1 MDLKLDVILSAIS
14 ILFGAA
20 GSLAGAFSL
29 IYVNKLKAAKEAE
42 IKNKEMNLRQQRL
55 EHHEQDSLFGEYRMI
70 VESSKDMQ
78 SFLRDEMKNLKKD
91 IEELHNDRRHCRKE
105 NDELRLKIIQLEDEI
120 RSLKRRVDNGGGLSI
135 VSNQDAA

>member
-14 ILFGAA
+14 ILFGAV
-20 GSLAGAFSL
+20 GSLAGAVSF
-29 IYVNKLKAAKEAE
+29 IYVSRLKAAKEADIKTKE
-42 IKNKEMNLRQQRL
+42 IILKKQRL
-55 EHHEQDSLFGEYRMI
+55 EHHESDTLFSEYRLI

-78 SFLRDEMKNLKKD
+78 AFLREEMKNLKKD

-105 NDELRLKIIQLEDEI
+105 NDELRLKIIQLEDEL
-120 RSLKRRVDNGGGLSI
+120 RSLKRRFDNGGGLSI

>member
-20 GSLAGAFSL
+20 GSLAGAISV
-29 IYVNKLKAAKEAE
+29 IYVNRLKASKDAELRAKE
-42 IKNKEMNLRQQRL
+42 ISFRKQRL
-55 EHHEQDSLFGEYRMI
+55 DHHEHDSLFGEYRLI

-78 SFLRDEMKNLKKD
+78 SFLREEMKNLKKD
-91 IEELHNDRRHCRKE
+91 IEELHSDRRNCRKE
-105 NDELRLKIIQLEDEI
+105 NDELRVRVLQLEDEL
-120 RSLKRRVDNGGGLSI
+120 RALRRKLETGGLSI

>member
-1 MDLKLDVILSAIS
+1 MDFKLDIILSAIS

-20 GSLAGAFSL
+20 GSLAGAISF
-29 IYVNKLKAAKEAE
+29 IYVNRLKAAKEAD
-42 IKNKEMNLRQQRL
+42 IKTKEMIFKKQRL
-55 EHHEQDSLFGEYRMI
+55 EHHEHDTLFSEYRLI

-91 IEELHNDRRHCRKE
+91 IEELHSDRRNCRKE
-105 NDELRLKIIQLEDEI
+105 NDELRTKVIQLEDEI
-120 RSLKRRVDNGGGLSI
+120 RALRRRLDNGGLSI